1 MLAYLFHRAKHN
13 LQLRGQSV
21 NKNMSL
27 PPDSAK
33 NPLSTEACLRH
44 PCLVLSH
51 CLEST
56 WTLVNIAHVTKWT
69 DKASEFC
76 KALLG
81 GYEQL
86 RIPGKK
92 KQGFR
97 CFLLKLLLDYLVL
110 RPEGSQMSKFVCVTQ
125 VPFKKNLSFLKKKK
139 ACKFWFLLV
148 LNYFKY
154 KNPIWVM
161 AKPQKLLGQLLM
173 KDFEEVKNIEENGRE
188 MLCKNHIQ
196 WCLTKM

>member
-1 MLAYLFHRAKHN
+1 MFAYLFHRAKHN

-33 NPLSTEACLRH
+33 NPLSTEVCLRH
-44 PCLVLSH
+44 PCLLLSH

-56 WTLVNIAHVTKWT
+56 WTSINTAHVTKWT
-69 DKASEFC
+69 DKASDFC

-81 GYEQL
+81 GHEQL

-92 KQGFR
+92 ILQGFH
-97 CFLLKLLLDYLVL
+97 CFLLNLLLDYLVL
-110 RPEGSQMSKFVCVTQ
+110 RPEESQLNKFVCVTQ

-139 ACKFWFLLV
+139 KPVSFGSYWSWITLSLKIPFEWWPSLRSCSDNFLWKTL
-148 LNYFKY
+148 
-154 KNPIWVM
+154 
-161 AKPQKLLGQLLM
+161 
-173 KDFEEVKNIEENGRE
+173 RR
-188 MLCKNHIQ
+188 
-196 WCLTKM
+196 